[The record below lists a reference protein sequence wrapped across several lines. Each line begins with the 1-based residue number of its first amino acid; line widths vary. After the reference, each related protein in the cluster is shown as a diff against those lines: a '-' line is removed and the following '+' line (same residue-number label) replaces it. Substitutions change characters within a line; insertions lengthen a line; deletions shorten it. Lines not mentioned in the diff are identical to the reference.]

1 MTAAFG
7 GVPTHRQQT
16 LREAAAADCRNHV
29 LFDFDT
35 LDAQQK
41 YKLLTATVVPRPI
54 AWVVTQNLKGAIN
67 CAPFSFFNAFSGD
80 PPTVC
85 LGIGAREGVAKDT
98 AVNIHQTG
106 EFVVNLVH
114 EALVKQMN
122 ITAIEFGPEIDEL
135 AQAGLSTIP
144 SVKVRP
150 PRIAASPVALECKRL
165 VTLEIGVSRAIV
177 VGNVV
182 AMHVADEAVR
192 DASKCY
198 IDTPKLGLLGRMHG
212 GGWYA
217 RTNDQFELPRLSENE
232 WWSGK
237 R

>member
-1 MTAAFG
+1 M
-7 GVPTHRQQT
+7 
-16 LREAAAADCRNHV
+16 

-54 AWVVTQNLKGAIN
+54 AWVVTQNSKGAVN
-67 CAPFSFFNAFSGD
+67 CAPFSFFNAFSGE

-85 LGIGAREGVAKDT
+85 LGIGARDGAPKDT
-98 AVNIHQTG
+98 AANIHQTG

-114 EALVKQMN
+114 EAMVQQMN
-122 ITAIEFGPEIDEL
+122 ITAIDFGAEIDEL
-135 AQAGLSTIP
+135 AQARLDTIP
-144 SVKVRP
+144 STKVTP
-150 PRIAASPVALECKRL
+150 PRIAGCSVAIECKRL
-165 VTLEIGVSRAIV
+165 VTLEIGTARAIV
-177 VGNVV
+177 VGIVV

-192 DASKCY
+192 DASRCY

-212 GGWYA
+212 GGWYT
-217 RTNDQFELPRLSENE
+217 RTHDQFEVPRINEND